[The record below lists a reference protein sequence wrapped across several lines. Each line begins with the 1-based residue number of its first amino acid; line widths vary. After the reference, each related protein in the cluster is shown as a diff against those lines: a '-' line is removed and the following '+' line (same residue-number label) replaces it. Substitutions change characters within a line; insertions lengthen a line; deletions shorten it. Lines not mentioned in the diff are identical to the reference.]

1 MTYNID
7 FLIAAMVIL
16 LLVLWYFLGQ
26 KRAEDLNNQVFLF
39 FAIIGILDVVAEL
52 ASNYYISFPN
62 SNCEIAAMLATTI
75 FYLLQALLPFTVI
88 CYIQTLHDNKI
99 ISAKKMFLSGVPTFI
114 LMGMILTNPFTEKLF
129 YFDIPAGYMKG
140 PWYMLMYYSA
150 LCHMAAALILI
161 VIWRKKLGYRKVK
174 VLLEILLI
182 SGAGVVIQLLYHPL
196 LTTGFGMSLGI
207 LVLFITINNPHANID
222 TLTGSLEE
230 YEYYLTQLKRMFD
243 GNSKL
248 NVNNKIITMPVIIS
262 GIMNAQ
268 KLGDS
273 GLILEY
279 AEYLEALSAKNG
291 LTEVIQDDYQTMN
304 GFLYNKRVEQYL
316 HKAITEDLF
325 EIYYQPVY
333 STRKKCFI
341 TLEALSRLQ
350 HPELGWIAPDVFIQI
365 AEKNHMIEQITDLQ
379 FSRVCRFL
387 GENRYLMRHLL
398 NVKVNLSSLDLMRN
412 DCSRHFIRI
421 MDAYKIPHNWIQ
433 FEITETVATECNA
446 GLRRVAE
453 EFTDAGIGL
462 CLDDFGSGYANLNT
476 VMRLPFSVI
485 KVDRSLLF
493 DICRDEKRAI
503 FYESVVETFHKM
515 NYHIVSEGVETQEE
529 MEQISSWG
537 VEMIQGYYFS
547 KPLPEKELLELLKK
561 QDNIERE
568 N

>member
-39 FAIIGILDVVAEL
+39 FAVIGILDVVAEL

-150 LCHMAAALILI
+150 LCHMVAALILI

-207 LVLFITINNPHANID
+207 LALFITINNPHANID

-433 FEITETVATECNA
+433 FEITETVATEYNA

-453 EFTDAGIGL
+453 EFTAAGIGF

-561 QDNIERE
+561 QDNIER
-568 N
+568 

>member
-161 VIWRKKLGYRKVK
+161 VIWRKKLGYQKVK
-174 VLLEILLI
+174 SLLEILLI

-537 VEMIQGYYFS
+537 VGMIQGYYFS

-561 QDNIERE
+561 QDNIER
-568 N
+568 

>member
-114 LMGMILTNPFTEKLF
+114 LMGMILINPFTEKLF

-161 VIWRKKLGYRKVK
+161 VIWRKKLGYQKVK
-174 VLLEILLI
+174 SLLEILLI

-561 QDNIERE
+561 QDNIER
-568 N
+568 